1 MASNLE
7 LTPSQTPVKI
17 FKFLS
22 PQASNFCFVCH
33 FVCTKNVKI
42 NLWKKEK
49 LSRPGEIIE
58 SIFDIKITNL
68 DSDVLCKNCWRRI
81 ETVERKRNAIV
92 DEIKIS
98 RVKTQKYVRSRFK
111 RGQSSENQQTT
122 SKNSRKKLSF
132 ESITSLEC
140 NNEKVRI
147 IFD

>member
-1 MASNLE
+1 M
-7 LTPSQTPVKI
+7 
-17 FKFLS
+17 
-22 PQASNFCFVCH
+22 
-33 FVCTKNVKI
+33 
-42 NLWKKEK
+42 
-49 LSRPGEIIE
+49 
-58 SIFDIKITNL
+58 
-68 DSDVLCKNCWRRI
+68 LCKNCWRRI

-98 RVKTQKYVRSRFK
+98 REKTQKYVRSRFK